1 VAERLVPGHTLV
13 DLLGQGGMAEV
24 WRAVEDATGAV
35 VAVKLLSPAVARDPE
50 LVAMFLDEARL
61 GRELVHPNIVRCL
74 GEGLALDGRPYL
86 CLEYVDGLDL
96 REVLTRAARARMWL
110 PLDFSLTAVLAVARA
125 LDHAHWA
132 RDAHGEPL
140 HVVHRDVSHSNV
152 FLSAGGDVKLADFGI
167 ARARG
172 RNVGTHEGLVKG
184 KLGYLA
190 PEQIRAEPLDARADV
205 FAACVVLWELLTQR
219 RLFVAETEFKTM
231 MLVTQGERVPPS
243 SLRAGLPLELD
254 GLVLPG
260 LAHAAADRYPSAG
273 VLADAI
279 ERTAARIGVRLGPAA
294 IASVLAVLGDGLT
307 FDETPQPAVAP
318 RVVERLV
325 EHEPAA
331 TRPGEIVLSDDALV
345 IEPPSETFAVS
356 THDLDL
362 PGPEAP
368 RDTPLP
374 PRAARQAV
382 ALAPLARPSLEL
394 HAEGQVLRLD
404 TLHALV
410 HALAAVRD
418 ARATLTLDRRGT
430 LSARDAREL
439 LEIDPEP
446 DDAAAR
452 LERVRGIEATVVLGE
467 LARRGRDG
475 WLEVRRGP
483 HRLRA
488 IVRGGRLVRVRSDA
502 AEHQLLPAL
511 AARHADPP
519 RELAQLLAEC
529 LAERR
534 PLRAVARAR
543 AAARDRAAR
552 ADDEIDVLARELDL
566 ERLGDLLA
574 LAPIH
579 LAVRAEGGGPRGVL
593 PELAEAIERA
603 WSAAEVDAE
612 LRAFDARVPLIVTLP
627 THVLA
632 PGLLAG
638 TELVDGQ
645 ITLGEVR
652 ERATAATRARLLA
665 LLALGELRLR

>member
-1 VAERLVPGHTLV
+1 
-13 DLLGQGGMAEV
+13 MAEV
-24 WRAVEDATGAV
+24 WRAVDDATGAL
-35 VAVKLLSPAVARDPE
+35 VALKLLSPAVARDPE
-50 LVAMFLDEARL
+50 LVSMFLDEARL
-61 GRELVHPNIVRCL
+61 GRALVHPHIVRCL

-86 CLEYVDGLDL
+86 ILEYVDGLDL

-110 PLDFSLTAVLAVARA
+110 PLDFSLTVIHAVARA

-132 RDAHGEPL
+132 RDARGEPL
-140 HVVHRDVSHSNV
+140 NVVHRDVSHSNV

-172 RNVGTHEGLVKG
+172 RHTGTQEGLVKG

-190 PEQIRAEPLDARADV
+190 PEQIRAEPLDARTDV

-254 GLVLPG
+254 ALVAPG
-260 LAHAAADRYPSAG
+260 LAHAPADRYPSAG
-273 VLADAI
+273 VLAEAI

-294 IASVLAVLGDGLT
+294 VASVLAVVGDGPT
-307 FDETPQPAVAP
+307 FDEPPQPEVSA
-318 RVVERLV
+318 RIVERLV

-331 TRPGEIVLSDDALV
+331 TRPGQVVLGDDALV
-345 IEPPSETFAVS
+345 VEPPSEAFAVS
-356 THDLDL
+356 THDLDR
-362 PGPEAP
+362 PDPETP
-368 RDTPLP
+368 RGSPLP
-374 PRAARQAV
+374 ARAARQAV
-382 ALAPLARPSLEL
+382 ALAPLTQPRLEL
-394 HAEGQVLRLD
+394 HADGQVLRLD

-418 ARATLTLDRRGT
+418 ARATLTLDRVAS

-439 LEIDPEP
+439 LEIEPEP
-446 DDAAAR
+446 DDAAGR

-475 WLEVRRGP
+475 WIEVRRGP

-488 IVRGGRLVRVRSDA
+488 IIRAGRLVRVRSDA

-511 AARHADPP
+511 AARTPDPP
-519 RELAQLLAEC
+519 RELAQLLTDC
-529 LAERR
+529 LAGRR

-543 AAARDRAAR
+543 AALRDHGARGV
-552 ADDEIDVLARELDL
+552 DEVDVLARELEL

-579 LAVRAEGGGPRGVL
+579 LAVRAEGAGARGVL

-603 WSAAEVDAE
+603 WAPGEVDAE
-612 LRAFDARVPLIVTLP
+612 LRAFDARVPLLVTRP

-645 ITLGEVR
+645 ITLGQVR
-652 ERATAATRARLLA
+652 ERATVGTRARLLA